1 MVKYVSDVLY
11 LDFSKAFDKVDHEI
25 LLRKV
30 WNIGIRGKLFDW
42 IADFLRDRTQTVQV
56 DGFLSFWDSVLSSV
70 PQGTVL
76 GPLLFIIYVND
87 LEQTVRDALI
97 GCFAD
102 DTRLT
107 KAIRGESIEADMFL
121 LQVDLHRVIRWALE
135 NNMELNE
142 SKFDLLCYSFRP
154 AAALFRSLPF
164 TQSLFEYETPSGTR
178 IQSTNSV
185 RDLGVNMSPDYTCRQ
200 SCCGRQEDPVM
211 GA

>member
-1 MVKYVSDVLY
+1 MIQTVSDVLY

-30 WNIGIRGKLFDW
+30 WNIRVKLFDW

-56 DGFLSFWDSVLSSV
+56 DGFLLFWDSVLSSV

-76 GPLLFIIYVND
+76 GPLLLIIYVND

-97 GCFAD
+97 WCFSD

-107 KAIRGESIEADMFL
+107 KAIRGESIEA
-121 LQVDLHRVIRWALE
+121 LHRVIRWAME

-164 TQSLFEYETPSGTR
+164 TQSKFEYETPSGTR

-185 RDLGVNMSPDYTCRQ
+185 RELGVKC
-200 SCCGRQEDPVM
+200 
-211 GA
+211 